1 MWKRHF
7 QKTVLQEGMR
17 AIVLLCKN
25 YAYREDF
32 ARRSDCQSDLLWLRL
47 AALWFSLYRLTKLF
61 WLFGIWWGSLF
72 FTTEITE
79 STEKNL

>member
-1 MWKRHF
+1 MEQFYRHF
-7 QKTVLQEGMR
+7 GWF
-17 AIVLLCKN
+17 AISNNFLSK
-25 YAYREDF
+25 
-32 ARRSDCQSDLLWLRL
+32 
-47 AALWFSLYRLTKLF
+47 